1 MVQQPNE
8 QDIEKMVRDYQVVQE
23 QLRMYAVQLEQ
34 LKAQKVELERANE
47 EVGGSS
53 GKVYISVG
61 GVIVETTKDKA
72 LADLKDRVELS
83 DTRISSVTKQFNE
96 LRSREKQ
103 LSERI
108 TEIYKSAQGGQQ

>member
-108 TEIYKSAQGGQQ
+108 TEIYKSTQGGQQ